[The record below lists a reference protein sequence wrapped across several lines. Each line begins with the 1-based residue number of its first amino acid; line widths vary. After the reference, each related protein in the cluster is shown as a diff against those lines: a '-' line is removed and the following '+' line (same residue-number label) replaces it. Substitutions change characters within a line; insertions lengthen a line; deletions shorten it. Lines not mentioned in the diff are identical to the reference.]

1 MYSYK
6 IIIKKL
12 LKRNISI
19 SIAES
24 CTGGLLSSK
33 FTSVAG
39 ISKIFNMGLITY
51 SNKSKSSM
59 LKISQN
65 DLKKYGAV
73 SHQTAALMVKNL
85 QRLTKRKLCISTTG
99 IDGPS
104 GGTKVK
110 PVGLIY
116 FGIKYR
122 NKTIILEKKFKGS
135 RIHIQQKTVKAIFTT
150 LEKLI

>member
-24 CTGGLLSSK
+24 FTGGLLSSK

-39 ISKIFNMGLITY
+39 ISNIFNMGLITY
-51 SNKSKSSM
+51 SNKSKSSL
-59 LKISQN
+59 LKISKN

-73 SHQTAALMVKNL
+73 SHQTASLMVTNL
-85 QRLTKRKLCISTTG
+85 QKLTKSKLCISTTG
-99 IDGPS
+99 IAGPS
-104 GGTKVK
+104 GGAKLK

-122 NKTIILEKKFKGS
+122 NKTIVSEKKFKGS
-135 RIHIQQKTVKAIFTT
+135 RLQIQQKTVKAIFTT

>member
-1 MYSYK
+1 MFSYK

-24 CTGGLLSSK
+24 FTGGLLSSK

-39 ISKIFNMGLITY
+39 ISNIFNMGLIAY
-51 SNKSKSSM
+51 SNKSKSSL
-59 LKISQN
+59 LKISKN

-73 SHQTAALMVKNL
+73 SHQTASLMVTNL
-85 QRLTKRKLCISTTG
+85 QKLTKSKLCISTTG
-99 IDGPS
+99 IAGPS
-104 GGTKVK
+104 GGTKLK

-122 NKTIILEKKFKGS
+122 NKTIVSEKKFKGS
-135 RIHIQQKTVKAIFTT
+135 RLQIQQKTVKAIFTT

>member
-51 SNKSKSSM
+51 SNKSKSSL

-85 QRLTKRKLCISTTG
+85 QRLTKSKLCISTTG
-99 IDGPS
+99 IAGPS

-116 FGIKYR
+116 CGIKYR

-135 RIHIQQKTVKAIFTT
+135 RIQIQQKTVKAIFTT

>member
-19 SIAES
+19 SIVES

-85 QRLTKRKLCISTTG
+85 QRLTKSKLCISTTG
-99 IDGPS
+99 IAGPS